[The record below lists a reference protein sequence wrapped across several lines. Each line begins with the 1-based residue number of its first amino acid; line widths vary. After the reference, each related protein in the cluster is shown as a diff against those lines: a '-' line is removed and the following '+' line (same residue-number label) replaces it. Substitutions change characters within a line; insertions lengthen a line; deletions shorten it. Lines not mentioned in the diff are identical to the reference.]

1 MPRIVAF
8 LRAINVGGHVVS
20 MARLKAL
27 FEAQG
32 LTGVETFIASG
43 NVLFESRATRLDR
56 LAASISRALAAG
68 LGYPVGV
75 FLRTGAEVAAIA
87 AHPAFPP
94 AQAAGAFAVHVAFL
108 GAPLSPAARRLV
120 AGFTTP
126 DDAFHV
132 HGREVYWL
140 CRIRTSDSAFSNA
153 RFEKVLGMPA
163 TFRNR
168 NTLDRIVAKYGFAAA
183 SARRPG

>member
-8 LRAINVGGHVVS
+8 LRAINVGGHTVS

-27 FEAQG
+27 FEARG
-32 LTGVETFIASG
+32 LGGVETFIASG
-43 NVLFESRATRLDR
+43 NVVFEHRATGLDR
-56 LAASISRALAAG
+56 LEATLSRHLEAE
-68 LGYPVGV
+68 LGFPVGV

-87 AHPAFPP
+87 AHPAFTP
-94 AQAAGAFAVHVAFL
+94 AELARAFAVHVALL
-108 GAPLSPAARRLV
+108 GAPLSAAARRRV

-126 DDAFHV
+126 QDAFHV
-132 HGREVYWL
+132 RGREVYWL

-153 RFEKVLGMPA
+153 RFEQVLGMPA

-168 NTLDRIVAKYGFAAA
+168 NTLDRMVAKYRFAVAA
-183 SARRPG
+183 